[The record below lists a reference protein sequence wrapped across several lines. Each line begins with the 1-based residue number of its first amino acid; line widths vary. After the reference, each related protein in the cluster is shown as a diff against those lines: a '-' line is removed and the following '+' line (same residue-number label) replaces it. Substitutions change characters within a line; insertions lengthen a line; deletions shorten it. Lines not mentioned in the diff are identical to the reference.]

1 MYKSGQK
8 SGVKGWRG
16 NRGESKVEMGSGER
30 KYNYIS
36 RTSAPLV
43 KVNSTYLKYKV

>member
-16 NRGESKVEMGSGER
+16 NRGESQVKRGPGR
-30 KYNYIS
+30 KNINIYHAP
-36 RTSAPLV
+36 APLV
-43 KVNSTYLKYKV
+43 KVN